1 MFGGNDGNT
10 GGASDEALAEQAK
23 AKALRDSKIIGKD
36 LYSNIIDGILEGN
49 ITGKNGITELIT
61 KELAPLITPKAIF
74 DRTRELNDLAKEL
87 RDTLGLGSEKS
98 REFSQAI
105 ADNAGRFR
113 EYGFDVQDVVE
124 TYDSLFKTFNTNV
137 TVSDEELLQLKA
149 TASVTAQGVDKLASS
164 FRGVGIGIN
173 EVGDRMLEV
182 TNIAKDT
189 GVSVSAVAAGV
200 VTNLDKMNIYN
211 FEGGTKG
218 LAKMSAQAAK
228 LGIDMGKIFTVVD
241 KVFNPEGAIELAAGL
256 QRLGVSTTALLDPLR
271 LMDLSQN
278 DPTELQNQIVNMSK
292 EFVRFNKD
300 LGQFEIMPGEKR
312 RLNEI
317 GKELGMT
324 SGELQKM
331 ALNAANL
338 DFKMK
343 QIKFP
348 SSIASKEDRELI
360 ATLATVNKD
369 GVAEIKV
376 KKMDDQ
382 GKFTGEYEFKA
393 VENLNDEQ
401 ITALKEQQSH
411 GLTMEELQ
419 KDSLTE
425 EQRTNYLLSS
435 ILTAIAYG
443 ESGSAPMMDLYSL
456 STKSVREGVFQE
468 KGREGGIIGEE
479 FRNSKQYRQTI
490 DTAYSEIKPALV
502 GLGTEVFDYLKENT
516 KDILKDIGI
525 PTSGSEILKM
535 AGDKAKELLG
545 GILGGLDLSSIT
557 SMIPGIGGSNNDPL
571 TNYNQKISEVISN
584 KAEST
589 NINNNNLNKVEF
601 TPLTIDE
608 KLKVDINVVL
618 DPDSKNQALSTLMTQ
633 ALESFFSGGDN
644 KTNVNMVKKSLEDDK
659 TFQGI
664 FKAVFET
671 QKLASAPGKT

>member
-1 MFGGNDGNT
+1 MFAGPEGET
-10 GGASDEALAEQAK
+10 GGASDEALKEQAE
-23 AKALRDSKIIGKD
+23 AKALRESKRIGKD
-36 LYSNIIDGILEGN
+36 LYSNIISGILEGN
-49 ITGKNGITELIT
+49 ITGKNGITDVIA
-61 KELAPLITPKAIF
+61 KELAPLVTPKAIF
-74 DRTRELNDLAKEL
+74 DRTRELNDLAKQL

-98 REFSQAI
+98 KEFSQAI
-105 ADNAGRFR
+105 ADNAGRFV

-124 TYDSLFKTFNTNV
+124 TYGNLFKTFNTNV

-149 TASVTAQGVDKLASS
+149 TASVTAQSVDKLASS

-182 TNIAKDT
+182 TNIAKDA

-218 LAKMSAQAAK
+218 LAKMSAQAAR

-256 QRLGVSTTALLDPLR
+256 QRLGVSTNALLDPLR

-292 EFVRFNKD
+292 EFVRFNKE

-317 GKELGMT
+317 GKELGMNN
-324 SGELQKM
+324 GELQKM

-360 ATLATVNKD
+360 ATLATVNKE
-369 GVAEIKV
+369 GIAEVKV
-376 KKMDDQ
+376 KKMDEQ
-382 GKFTGEYEFKA
+382 GKFTGEYELKA
-393 VENLNDEQ
+393 VESLTDEQ
-401 ITALKEQQSH
+401 IKALKEQQSH

-419 KDSLTE
+419 KESLTE
-425 EQRTNYLLSS
+425 EKRTNYLLESM
-435 ILTAIAYG
+435 LTALAYG
-443 ESGSAPMMDLYSL
+443 EAGSAPMMDLYDL
-456 STKSVREGVFQE
+456 STKSVREAVFKE
-468 KGREGGIIGEE
+468 KGREGGLVGEE
-479 FRNSKQYRQTI
+479 FRSSKQYRKTI
-490 DTAYSEIKPALV
+490 DGAYNEIKPELV
-502 GLGTEVFDYLKENT
+502 AFGSEVFTMLKENA
-516 KDILKDIGI
+516 KDILTNAGI
-525 PTSGSEILKM
+525 PTSAPEILTM
-535 AGDKAKELLG
+535 AGNQIKDWWKN
-545 GILGGLDLSSIT
+545 LDLTSMT
-557 SMIPGIGGSNNDPL
+557 SMIPGMGGSTNDPL
-571 TNYNQKISEVISN
+571 TNYNQKISEVINN
-584 KAEST
+584 KVEST

-633 ALESFFSGGDN
+633 ALELFFQGGDN

-664 FKAVFET
+664 FKSVIET
-671 QKLASAPGKT
+671 QKLVSAPGKT